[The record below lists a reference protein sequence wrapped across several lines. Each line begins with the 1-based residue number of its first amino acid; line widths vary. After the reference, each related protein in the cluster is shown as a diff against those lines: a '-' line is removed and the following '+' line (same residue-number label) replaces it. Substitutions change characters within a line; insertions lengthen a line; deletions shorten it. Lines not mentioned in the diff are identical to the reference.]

1 MAVDTVG
8 SDTYGAPQVPAGG
21 APRPSRTRNPAAAAR
36 FNTPPLPHPLMADHS
51 VKKIDSSASPTG
63 DLGQTYLVSGTSV
76 AMRLWE
82 ESAGEGGEPHT
93 RPYETVGYVVEGRV
107 EVHVGDD
114 TVTCGAGDSYLVPE
128 GAVRHYKVL
137 DDLVAVEATSP
148 PARVNDRDD
157 A

>member
-1 MAVDTVG
+1 MT
-8 SDTYGAPQVPAGG
+8 
-21 APRPSRTRNPAAAAR
+21 
-36 FNTPPLPHPLMADHS
+36 DHS
-51 VKKIDSSASPTG
+51 VKKIDSAAAPEG

-76 AMRLWE
+76 AMRLWN
-82 ESAGEGGEPHT
+82 ESAGEAGEPHT

-114 TVTCGAGDSYLVPE
+114 VVTCGAGDSYLVPE

-148 PARVNDRDD
+148 PARVDDRDD
-157 A
+157 G